1 MGYKSGDWEKDIK
14 SLKASARVCGLSL
27 VDEAFSVIK
36 TASETT
42 EETTPETP
50 TNTETPTEPGV
61 TGDDDTVN
69 DANDEGD

>member
-36 TASETT
+36 TASSSNSESNS
-42 EETTPETP
+42 ETP
-50 TNTETPTEPGV
+50 AVNDPEI
-61 TGDDDTVN
+61 N
-69 DANDEGD
+69 DANDDGD

>member
-36 TASETT
+36 TASNSETN
-42 EETTPETP
+42 PETP
-50 TNTETPTEPGV
+50 A
-61 TGDDDTVN
+61 VN
-69 DANDEGD
+69 DPETNDSNDDGD

>member
-36 TASETT
+36 TASSSNSESNS
-42 EETTPETP
+42 ETP
-50 TNTETPTEPGV
+50 AINDPEI
-61 TGDDDTVN
+61 N
-69 DANDEGD
+69 DANDDGD

>member
-36 TASETT
+36 TASSSNSESNSETPAVND
-42 EETTPETP
+42 PET
-50 TNTETPTEPGV
+50 N
-61 TGDDDTVN
+61 DSN
-69 DANDEGD
+69 DAGD

>member
-36 TASETT
+36 TAAGETN
-42 EETTPETP
+42 EETPSNSGTP
-50 TNTETPTEPGV
+50 
-61 TGDDDTVN
+61 DDNGTN
-69 DANDEGD
+69 DANDDGD